1 VIHWLVCPA
10 EECPALRSGTPPGDG
25 PPPDFLSPSE
35 RQAYAHFRFDK
46 RRREWLLGRWTA
58 KRLLRLSDQA
68 YRDLELNAISVGN
81 DPDGAPFLS
90 VQGKGR
96 LPLSLSISHRQE
108 RAFSAL
114 CASFPV
120 GADIERVEAHAPS
133 FVRDYFTAQ
142 EAERVFSAPPQMRNA
157 LATVIWSAKEAV
169 LKAVRLGLRVD
180 TRAVE
185 VCHVQGMEQDQGAEE
200 LSLDPEAWYEMRIAT
215 TLPDTSCFVA
225 WWRPDGDYVLTL
237 AVLSP

>member
-1 VIHWLVCPA
+1 
-10 EECPALRSGTPPGDG
+10 
-25 PPPDFLSPSE
+25 
-35 RQAYAHFRFDK
+35 
-46 RRREWLLGRWTA
+46 LGRWTA
-58 KRLLRLSDQA
+58 KRLLRLSDPA

-81 DPDGAPFLS
+81 DPDGAPFLC
-90 VQGKGR
+90 VQGIGR
-96 LPLSLSISHRQE
+96 LALSLSISHRQE
-108 RAFSAL
+108 RAFAAL

-142 EAERVFSAPPQMRNA
+142 EAERVFGAPPQRRDA

-180 TRAVE
+180 TRTVE
-185 VCHVQGMEQDQGAEE
+185 VRHVQGMEPDQGAEG
-200 LSLDPEAWYEMRIAT
+200 LSLDPEAWYEMRIVT
-215 TLPDTSCFVA
+215 TLPDEPHFAA

-237 AVLSP
+237 AVRSG